1 MIPSRLTYLLLLL
14 GIAASIILAIIVD
27 QRVSMIIT
35 LGFDGVVL
43 ALAFWDSWRVKA
55 NAVKVTRGEL
65 QRLSIG
71 RDNPVILSVQSQ
83 KQSAKI
89 CLRDAYPLKFQVSK
103 SKLSASLAANST
115 EELSYTVHPNHR
127 GEYQWGD
134 IQVRQLGKWG
144 LAWHDWKVSA
154 SQTVAVYP
162 DLIGLR
168 SLSIRLTLQNT
179 GTMRQ
184 ARRLGTGT
192 EFAELREYG
201 VGDDIRLIDWKA
213 TARTSRPL
221 IRVLEPEREQTL
233 IILLDRGR
241 LMTQQV
247 QGLKRFD
254 WGLNATLSLALAGLN
269 RGDKVGIA
277 VFDKEVTTWIP
288 AERGQNQLSKLIERL
303 TPIQPILL
311 EPDYVGA
318 VTKMVNQQT
327 RRALVVL
334 ITDIVDVTAS
344 AELLAALVRLSPR
357 YLPFCVTLRDP
368 QVDKLAYPKESLPNP
383 PRNGEGVRFL
393 GDFSGQVSSVN
404 STFAKGLIK
413 PGRQDEIAAAY
424 TRAVAIDLLA
434 QRQVA
439 FAQLKQKGVLVLDAP
454 ANQISEQLVDRY
466 LLLKARS
473 LL

>member
-1 MIPSRLTYLLLLL
+1 MIPARRVYLLLLL
-14 GIAASIILAIIVD
+14 GMAIALLLAIAFGQLVSII
-27 QRVSMIIT
+27 ST
-35 LGFDGVVL
+35 LLFDSVVL
-43 ALAFWDSWRVKA
+43 GLAVWDRKRMKP
-55 NAVKVTRGEL
+55 NAVKVTRYPL

-71 RDNPVILSVQSQ
+71 RDNPVVLSVQSPNQ
-83 KQSAKI
+83 GVQI
-89 CLRDAYPLKFQVSK
+89 RLRDYYPIEFEVSTPT
-103 SKLSASLAANST
+103 LDASLEANT
-115 EELSYTVHPNHR
+115 TQELTYTIHPTMR
-127 GEYQWGD
+127 GEFQWGD
-134 IQVRQLGKWG
+134 IQVRQLGAWG
-144 LAWHDWKVSA
+144 LAWHDWKIPA

-162 DLIGLR
+162 DLVGLR
-168 SLSIRLTLQNT
+168 SLSIRLTLENT

-184 ARRLGTGT
+184 ARRFGMGT

-201 VGDDIRLIDWKA
+201 IGDDIRLIDWKA
-213 TARTSRPL
+213 TARRSRPL
-221 IRVLEPEREQTL
+221 VRVLEPEREQTL

-241 LMTQQV
+241 LMTARV

-269 RGDKVGIA
+269 RGDKVGIG
-277 VFDKEVTTWIP
+277 VFDREVTTWIP
-288 AERGQNQLSKLIERL
+288 PERGQHQLSKLIERL
-303 TPIQPILL
+303 TPIQPVLL

-318 VTKMVNQQT
+318 VTRLVNQQT

-344 AELLAALVRLSPR
+344 AELLAALIRLAPR

-368 QVDKLAYPKESLPNP
+368 QIDQLSHTPT
-383 PRNGEGVRFL
+383 
-393 GDFSGQVSSVN
+393 Q
-404 STFAKGLIK
+404 
-413 PGRQDEIAAAY
+413 EIEATY
-424 TRAVAIDLLA
+424 GRAVALDLLA

-466 LLLKARS
+466 LQLKARN